1 VQAEERT
8 GIPSM
13 YSDGEPFLVAIEMER
28 LKQRP
33 DLKATGIAVPHHLL
47 AADLIARGFWAASG
61 RR

>member
-1 VQAEERT
+1 VQAEERIS
-8 GIPSM
+8 IPSM

-61 RR
+61 RG